1 MISLPTFRGVLS
13 SFSPLS
19 LAPALWV
26 TDTGSDPSVWT
37 DMSGNGRHAVQ
48 ATGANQPSIVT
59 NVINGRQVRRFNA
72 TSTFL
77 VPPNF
82 SLDNFTV
89 FSAIYPKNTSPEPAY
104 KTIFSIGSTSA
115 SSARDVLFNTSN
127 VSGVTTLD
135 VQRSNGSTF
144 PTAKVTTSN
153 LSFQIASGKF
163 TGTELIAYVNNGTRN
178 TVATTITGTSDN
190 LPAIGAVKQ
199 FGGTGFFYEGDIAE
213 IIVYPTNLSD
223 FNCLRVERYLSKK
236 YNITIA

>member
-59 NVINGRQVRRFNA
+59 NALNGRQVRRFNA
-72 TSTFL
+72 TTTFL

-89 FSAIYPKNTSPEPAY
+89 FSAIYPKNTLVEPSY
-104 KTIFSIGSTSA
+104 KTIFSIGSTA
-115 SSARDVLFNTSN
+115 NSARDVLFNTSN

-135 VQRSNGSTF
+135 VQRSSGSTY
-144 PTAKVTTSN
+144 PTAKAITSN

-163 TGTELIAYVNNGTRN
+163 TGTELIAYVNNGIRN
-178 TVATTITGTSDN
+178 TVSTTMTGTTEN

-199 FGGTGFFYEGDIAE
+199 VAGTAFFYEGDIAE
-213 IIVYPTNLSD
+213 IIVYPSSLSD
-223 FNCLRVERYLSKK
+223 SNCLRVERYLSKK
-236 YNITIA
+236 YNIAIA